1 MNKYDIFR
9 EGIDRKRARFFFLG
23 FVVRVVLDIS
33 VGSVCDCGDRV
44 RAVALW
50 VKVRISGPL
59 RCFVF

>member
-1 MNKYDIFR
+1 MIFLERVLIER
-9 EGIDRKRARFFFLG
+9 ERVFFFLG